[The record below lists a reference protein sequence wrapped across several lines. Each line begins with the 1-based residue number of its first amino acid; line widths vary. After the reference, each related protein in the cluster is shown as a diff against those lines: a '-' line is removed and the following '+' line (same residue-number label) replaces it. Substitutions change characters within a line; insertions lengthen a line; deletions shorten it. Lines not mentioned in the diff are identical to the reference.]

1 MTVPIPATINANAS
15 GVWSERVG
23 ESVTYHGPGDN
34 YLQAWVVVDGARR
47 PIVLPRRWIDL
58 EES

>member
-1 MTVPIPATINANAS
+1 MTPIPATINANAS

-34 YLQAWVVVDGARR
+34 YLQALVKWDGARL

>member
-1 MTVPIPATINANAS
+1 MNATINDNAK
-15 GVWSERVG
+15 GVWAHRVG
-23 ESVTYHGPGDN
+23 EAVTYHGPGDN
-34 YLQAWVVVDGARR
+34 YLQAWVVVEGARQ

>member
-1 MTVPIPATINANAS
+1 MNATINDNAK
-15 GVWSERVG
+15 GVWAHRVG
-23 ESVTYHGPGDN
+23 ESVTYVGPGDN
-34 YLQAWVVVDGARR
+34 YLQALVVVDGARR